1 MGLKG
6 DPGESI
12 STPEVTVSPATRT
25 VTENQTATFYCS
37 GSGNPEPMVSWM
49 KVRGS
54 LAEER
59 TKINENSGSLEIRG
73 TTYNDSGQ
81 YICTAVSVLG
91 KDSLEVTLLV
101 EGGQDSCV
109 TEIVQNFNGHHK
121 YAIAN
126 NISSNCQMCLL

>member
-12 STPEVTVSPATRT
+12 SAPEVTVSPATQT
-25 VTENQTATFYCS
+25 VTENQTSTFYCS
-37 GSGNPEPMVSWM
+37 ASGNPEPMVSWM
-49 KVRGS
+49 KVGGS
-54 LAEER
+54 LAKER
-59 TKINENSGSLEIRG
+59 TKVNENSGSLQIRG

-101 EGGQDSCV
+101 EGG
-109 TEIVQNFNGHHK
+109 
-121 YAIAN
+121 
-126 NISSNCQMCLL
+126 